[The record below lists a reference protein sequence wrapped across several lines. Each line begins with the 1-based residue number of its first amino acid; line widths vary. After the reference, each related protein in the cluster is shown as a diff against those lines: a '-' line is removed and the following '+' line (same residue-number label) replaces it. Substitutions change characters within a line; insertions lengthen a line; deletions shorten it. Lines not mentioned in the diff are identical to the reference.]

1 MLEKGEAEEFI
12 REIKIPPT
20 WNSQDAGKD
29 FKINIRADAVQ
40 AANFTPDFQ
49 SDDPWFGTVIEAFT
63 KKDTVWQTNQSQA
76 FSIAFEG
83 GAEGLVKTGDNFFSN
98 WGHLLPGDTVSDTVK
113 LANHYAK
120 QVSLYFRTENASEGT
135 LLKQLQICIKNGD
148 TVIFDGKLADT
159 MKEEVLLAKLNNGD
173 ETQLSYTISVPKE
186 LNNIYALEN
195 AKTTWIFRAQLNSSG
210 GSGGHSGGHKGGSGS
225 GNGNGPGTEKKNPE
239 LPTQDSGQSGTVS
252 PDNPIDKAIDT
263 IKKYVPKMGDDNVET
278 TALCIMGMSG
288 FLLLALWS
296 DKKKKKKKIGKN

>member
-1 MLEKGEAEEFI
+1 M
-12 REIKIPPT
+12 
-20 WNSQDAGKD
+20 
-29 FKINIRADAVQ
+29 
-40 AANFTPDFQ
+40 
-49 SDDPWFGTVIEAFT
+49 
-63 KKDTVWQTNQSQA
+63 
-76 FSIAFEG
+76 
-83 GAEGLVKTGDNFFSN
+83 
-98 WGHLLPGDTVSDTVK
+98 PGDTVSDTVK

-120 QVSLYFRTENASEGT
+120 QVSLYFRTENASEDA

-148 TVIFDGKLADT
+148 DVIFDGKLADT
-159 MKEEVLLAKLNNGD
+159 MKEELLLAKLNNGD
-173 ETQLSYTISVPKE
+173 ETQLSYTVSVPKE

-239 LPTQDSGQSGTVS
+239 LPTKDSSQSGAVS

-296 DKKKKKKKIGKN
+296 DKKKKKIEKN